1 MESLIRIFVDILP
14 ALIIS
19 ATAIYIFHEA
29 TRFLRE
35 RFQLELQKEQFR
47 AKADAQN
54 APAGKSENMAKFQL
68 QAAER
73 FVLYLERIAPDRLV
87 MRLHQNGM
95 TSRMLQNEILK
106 AIREE
111 YDHNLSQQI
120 YLSDGAWELI
130 KNAREEMVKF
140 ITATGDSMRDNA
152 TGIDLSRKI
161 FEMASRVE
169 KLPNDIAI
177 RYLRKEMQLLLKEAR

>member
-1 MESLIRIFVDILP
+1 MDNIISVFVQILP
-14 ALIIS
+14 ALIIA
-19 ATAIYIFHEA
+19 ATAIYIFHET

-35 RFQLELQKEQFR
+35 RYQIDLQREQHRPISDAAPGQYKE
-47 AKADAQN
+47 
-54 APAGKSENMAKFQL
+54 SMVKFQL

-95 TSRMLQNEILK
+95 SATMLQNEMLR

-120 YLSDGAWELI
+120 YLSDGAWELV
-130 KNAREEMVKF
+130 KKAREEMVKF
-140 ITATGDSMRDNA
+140 VTVTGQSMKDQA
-152 TGIDLSRKI
+152 TGIDLSRKL
-161 FEMASRVE
+161 FETASRVE
-169 KLPNDIAI
+169 RMPNDIAI
-177 RYLRKEMQLLLKEAR
+177 RFLRLESQSLLKA

>member
-1 MESLIRIFVDILP
+1 METIISIFIDILP
-14 ALIIS
+14 ALIIA
-19 ATAIYIFHEA
+19 ATAIYIFHET

-35 RFQLELQKEQFR
+35 RYQLDLQKEQFR
-47 AKADAQN
+47 AKADSQHL
-54 APAGKSENMAKFQL
+54 PSGKSEAMAKFKL

-95 TSRMLQNEILK
+95 TSRMLQIEMLK

-140 ITATGDSMRDNA
+140 ITATGDSMRESA
-152 TGIDLSRKI
+152 SGIDLSRKM

-169 KLPNDIAI
+169 KMPNDIAI
-177 RYLRKEMQLLLKEAR
+177 RYLRKEMQLLLKETH